1 MLAEKTSAVILYK
14 PVNHPI
20 DSLNILTNVSN
31 PSPHST
37 LVLVIDDEK
46 MMRKQVRKAFEE
58 VGYQVAEASS
68 AEEGIALYASMKPNI
83 ILLDALMPLMDG
95 FTCCKVL
102 RSIPECEST
111 PILMITSLEDEE
123 SVDMAFAA
131 GANDYVTKPLH
142 WGLLRQRVRCLLNAS
157 SAMKELRQQSERERL
172 IRKITE
178 GIRQSLNLQEI
189 LHTTVTGVRE
199 FLGCDRVVFYRVF
212 SEGEGKVVSEA
223 VADEQFI
230 ISGRNITDPCFQSS
244 YLELYRQGRVYAIA
258 DIEKANLNPCYVE
271 FLQQFDVKA
280 HLVVPILQGNDFWG
294 LLIAH
299 HCTGARHWSSVNIE
313 LLKELALQVSIALSQ
328 AYYLK
333 TIQDNEEKL
342 RQSLEKEKELSALKS
357 RFVTMTSHEFR
368 TPMSTILSST
378 ELLEHFG
385 HRLSEDKK
393 NIHFNRIQSAIKN
406 MTQLLDDVLVFGK
419 AEAGKLELKP
429 VCFDLNIFCQ
439 ELVEE
444 MQLNAG
450 SQYNISFVAKGD
462 HTNVY
467 MDEKILHQI
476 LNNLLSNAIKY
487 SPQGGKINFELVCE
501 DNLAIFTIKDQGI
514 GIPKIEQAQL
524 FNSFYRASN
533 VGGIAGTG
541 LGLAIVKKCVDLQ
554 GGLITVNSEVG
565 VGTTF
570 TVTMPSAR
578 QLQTRQTISYLND
591 FLNKKSS
598 NEQNN
603 EIPTRLLG

>member
-1 MLAEKTSAVILYK
+1 M
-14 PVNHPI
+14 NQHI
-20 DSLNILTNVSN
+20 DSLNILTNDNN
-31 PSPHST
+31 PSPQST

-46 MMRKQVRKAFEE
+46 MMRKQLRKALEQ
-58 VGYQVAEASS
+58 VGYQVTEASS
-68 AEEGIALYASMKPNI
+68 AEEGLALYRSLMPDL
-83 ILLDALMPLMDG
+83 ILLDALMPGMDG
-95 FTCCKVL
+95 FTCCKIL
-102 RSIPECEST
+102 RSFPECEYT

-131 GANDYVTKPLH
+131 GASDYITKPLH
-142 WGLLRQRVRCLLNAS
+142 WGLLRQRVRCLLNAGK
-157 SAMKELRQQSERERL
+157 AMQELRQQSERERL

-178 GIRQSLNLQEI
+178 GIRQSLNLEEI

-199 FLGCDRVVFYRVF
+199 FLGCDRVVFYRVW
-212 SEGEGKVVSEA
+212 SDGSGEVVSEA
-223 VADEQFI
+223 VVDDVFI
-230 ISGRNITDPCFQSS
+230 ITGREITDPCFQSS

-258 DIEKANLNPCYVE
+258 DIDQANLNPCYTE
-271 FLQQFDVKA
+271 FLHQFDVKA

-299 HCTGARHWSSVNIE
+299 HCTASRHWSSVNIE
-313 LLKELALQVSIALSQ
+313 LLKELALQVSIALAQ
-328 AYYLK
+328 ANYLK
-333 TIQDNEEKL
+333 TIQDNEGKL
-342 RQSLEKEKELSALKS
+342 RQLLEKEKELSALKS

-378 ELLEHFG
+378 ELLEHFS
-385 HRLSEDKK
+385 HKLSEEKK
-393 NIHFNRIQSAIKN
+393 SQHFQRIQSAIKN
-406 MTQLLDDVLVFGK
+406 MTQLLEDVLVFGK

-429 VCFDLNIFCQ
+429 ICFDVKQFCQ

-444 MQLNAG
+444 MRLNSG
-450 SQYNISFVAKGD
+450 SQYLMSFVAQSD
-462 HTNVY
+462 DTNVF
-467 MDEKILHQI
+467 MDEKILYQI

-487 SPQGGKINFELVCE
+487 SPKGGKINFDLVCE
-501 DNLAIFTIKDQGI
+501 NNLAIFTIKDQGI
-514 GIPKIEQAQL
+514 GIPQAEQVQL
-524 FNSFYRASN
+524 FNSFYRGSN

-554 GGLITVNSEVG
+554 GGVITVNSQVG

-570 TVTMPSAR
+570 TVTIPSAP

-603 EIPTRLLG
+603 EVQTRLLG

>member
-1 MLAEKTSAVILYK
+1 M
-14 PVNHPI
+14 NHRT
-20 DSLNILTNVSN
+20 DSLNILTNANSQSPNSN
-31 PSPHST
+31 
-37 LVLVIDDEK
+37 LVLVIDDEP
-46 MMRKQVRKAFEE
+46 MMRSQVRNALEQ
-58 VGYQVAEASS
+58 VGYQVAEACS
-68 AEEGIALYASMKPNI
+68 AQEGLAVYPSLMPDI
-83 ILLDALMPLMDG
+83 ILIDALMPLMDG
-95 FTCCKVL
+95 FTCCKVF
-102 RSIPECEST
+102 RSFPQCQDT

-131 GANDYVTKPLH
+131 GASDYITKPLQ

-157 SAMKELRQQSERERL
+157 SAMQELRQQSERERL

-178 GIRQSLNLQEI
+178 SIRQSLNLEEI

-212 SEGEGKVVSEA
+212 SEGEGEVVSEA
-223 VADEQFI
+223 VRDDQFI

-258 DIEKANLNPCYVE
+258 DIEEANLNPCYVE
-271 FLQQFDVKA
+271 FLKQFDVKA

-299 HCTGARHWSSVNIE
+299 HCTASRHWSSVNIE
-313 LLKELALQVSIALSQ
+313 LLKELALQVSIALAQ
-328 AYYLK
+328 AYYLR

-378 ELLEHFG
+378 ELLEHFS
-385 HRLSEDKK
+385 HKLSEQKK
-393 NIHFNRIQSAIKN
+393 TQHYQRIQSAIKN

-429 VCFDLNIFCQ
+429 VCVNLKVFCQ
-439 ELVEE
+439 DLVEE
-444 MQLNAG
+444 MRLNAG
-450 SQYNISFVAKGD
+450 SKYVISFVKKGD
-462 HTNVY
+462 DTNVY
-467 MDEKILHQI
+467 MDEKILYQI

-487 SPQGGKINFELVCE
+487 SPEGGEINLELVCE
-501 DNLAIFTIKDQGI
+501 HDLAIFTIKDQGI
-514 GIPKIEQAQL
+514 GIPQAEQVQL
-524 FNSFYRASN
+524 FNSFYRGSN

-541 LGLAIVKKCVDLQ
+541 LGLAIVKKCVELQ
-554 GGLITVNSEVG
+554 GGLITVHSEMG
-565 VGTTF
+565 VGTKF
-570 TVTMPSAR
+570 TITIPSTP
-578 QLQTRQTISYLND
+578 QLQMRPTVSYLND

-598 NEQNN
+598 SEQNT

>member
-1 MLAEKTSAVILYK
+1 MNQHS
-14 PVNHPI
+14 
-20 DSLNILTNVSN
+20 DSLNIFTTVNSQ
-31 PSPHST
+31 SPQST

-46 MMRKQVRKAFEE
+46 MMRKQVRKALEQ

-68 AEEGIALYASMKPNI
+68 AEEGVGLYQSIKPDI

-102 RSIPECEST
+102 RSLPQCEYT

-123 SVDMAFAA
+123 SVDMAFAV
-131 GANDYVTKPLH
+131 GASDYVTKPLH
-142 WGLLRQRVRCLLNAS
+142 WGLLRQRVRCLLNAA
-157 SAMKELRQQSERERL
+157 SAMQELRQQSERERL

-178 GIRQSLNLQEI
+178 GIRQSLNLDEI

-199 FLGCDRVVFYRVF
+199 FLGCDRVVFYRVW
-212 SEGEGKVVSEA
+212 SDGSGEVISEA
-223 VADEQFI
+223 VVDDVFSI
-230 ISGRNITDPCFQSS
+230 TGREITDPCFESS

-258 DIEKANLNPCYVE
+258 DINQANLNPCYIK
-271 FLQQFDVKA
+271 FLHQFDVKA

-299 HCTGARHWSSVNIE
+299 HCTDSRHWSSVNIE
-313 LLKELALQVSIALSQ
+313 LLKELASQVSIALAQSH
-328 AYYLK
+328 YLK

-378 ELLEHFG
+378 ELLEHFS
-385 HRLSEDKK
+385 HKLSTEKK
-393 NIHFNRIQSAIKN
+393 AQHFQRIQSAIKN

-429 VCFDLNIFCQ
+429 VCFDLKVFCQ
-439 ELVEE
+439 DLVEE
-444 MQLNAG
+444 MRLNAG
-450 SQYNISFVAKGD
+450 SQYSMSFVANGD
-462 HTNVY
+462 DTNVF

-487 SPQGGKINFELVCE
+487 SPEGGKINFELVCE
-501 DNLAIFTIKDQGI
+501 NNLAIFTIKDQGI
-514 GIPKIEQAQL
+514 GIPKSEQVQL
-524 FNSFYRASN
+524 FNSFYRGSN
-533 VGGIAGTG
+533 VGGISGTG

-554 GGLITVNSEVG
+554 GGLITLNSEVG
-565 VGTTF
+565 LGTTF
-570 TVTMPSAR
+570 TVTIPSTP
-578 QLQTRQTISYLND
+578 QLQMRQTVSYLND

-603 EIPTRLLG
+603 EVQTRLLG